1 MIKKPRKKYKYLYER
16 QLKINKKAKDLL
28 LTCRLEKQNL
38 EKSLRSEKATSN
50 YWKDQAE
57 YYKKRISGEE
67 PLVLANYE
75 VNT

>member
-1 MIKKPRKKYKYLYER
+1 MIKKPRKKYKSLYEK

-28 LTCRLEKQNL
+28 LICRLAKQDL
-38 EKSLRSEKATSN
+38 EKTLRAEKATSN

-57 YYKKRISGEE
+57 YYKKRTFGEE
-67 PLVLANYE
+67 PLILANYE